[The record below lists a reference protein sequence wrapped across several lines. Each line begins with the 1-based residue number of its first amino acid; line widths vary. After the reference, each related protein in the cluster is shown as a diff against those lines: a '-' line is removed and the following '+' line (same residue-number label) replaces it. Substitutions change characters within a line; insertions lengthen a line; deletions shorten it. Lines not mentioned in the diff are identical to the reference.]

1 MSANPARHD
10 PQLPLLDPA
19 VASPEFSVRVSAR
32 SRRLTVRVYPGG
44 RVEVTVPRGT
54 GSRAVERFVAEHR
67 RWIDARVLELR
78 SLKRAR
84 QPTLPEEVRLPALG
98 QSWGVHYVKRLRPG
112 WRAVNDGVLEIYG
125 NPDNMDRA
133 RTSLRAWLTETA
145 RSALEPRLRS
155 LAAERGYE
163 VSGVQ
168 LRRQHTRWGSCSR
181 AGSIS
186 LNVCLLFQTGAV
198 VRYLMLHEL
207 CHTREMNHSPRFW
220 RLLEAEEPAWRELD
234 AELTRGWQHVPDWVY
249 A

>member
-1 MSANPARHD
+1 MSANPRRLD

-19 VASPEFSVRVSAR
+19 VATPEFSVRVSAR

-54 GSRAVERFVAEHR
+54 DARAVERFVAEHR

-98 QSWGVHYVKRLRPG
+98 QSWGVRYVKRLRPG

-125 NPDNMDRA
+125 NPDNMARA

-145 RSALEPRLRS
+145 RAALEPRLRA
-155 LAAERGYE
+155 LAAERGFLVNE
-163 VSGVQ
+163 VQ

-181 AGSIS
+181 SGSIS

-207 CHTREMNHSPRFW
+207 CHTREMNHSARFW
-220 RLLEAEEPAWRELD
+220 RLVESHESAWRELD
-234 AELTRGWQHVPDWVY
+234 KELTHGWQHVPDWVY

>member
-19 VASPEFSVRVSAR
+19 VATPEFSVRVSAR

-54 GSRAVERFVAEHR
+54 RAGEVARFVAEHR
-67 RWIDARVLELR
+67 RWIDARVLELG

-84 QPTLPEEVRLPALG
+84 APTLPEEVRLPALG
-98 QSWGVHYVKRLRPG
+98 QSWGVRYVTRLRPG

-125 NPDNMDRA
+125 NPDNMPRA

-145 RSALEPRLRS
+145 REALEPQLRA
-155 LAAERGYE
+155 LAAERGFA
-163 VSGVQ
+163 VGGVQ

-186 LNVCLLFQTGAV
+186 LNVCLLFQTRAV

-207 CHTREMNHSPRFW
+207 CHTRQMNHSARFW
-220 RLLEAEEPAWRELD
+220 RLVESEEPTWRELD